1 MKNLYMMQACDK
13 PDGIIS
19 IPYSIGV
26 LYAYAFQDSAI
37 KSNYRLGAL
46 LAEKLSPE
54 HYLDILEAPD
64 VFAFSCYIWNFEYSK
79 QLAQRVKEAY
89 PECIIIFGGHSIP
102 ISQSK
107 LLEEL
112 PYVDYLI
119 HGEGEIPF
127 QELLL
132 HLIGR
137 LNIESV
143 NNISYRSGAVI
154 SYNYHPNC
162 IVDEYPSPYLTGVFD
177 KLFDDPDARYN
188 ATIET
193 NRGCPFHCA
202 YCDWGLNQ
210 SRIRMMDLDK
220 ILAEIEWMGKHRI
233 VVCNGADSNFG
244 MFPRDV
250 TIANKLAET
259 RKKYGFP
266 YKFSVS
272 FSKQSDERV
281 LEISRI
287 LNACGVLAGV
297 TISFQSLNPET
308 LELIG
313 RRNLSAGHFKKLIT
327 QYNKENIPTYSELIL
342 GLPGESYETFT
353 TGICELI
360 ADGQYR
366 YINVMYFLF
375 QIGERMWKE
384 CAAEYFS
391 AKVLQLEETWSQS
404 VLEREFKS
412 LLYDPSLYPE
422 RLGFFFMKCRAT
434 CTSSVQVAEV
444 VGIRNETVAAEKLI
458 EAMDGL
464 QNILVS
470 GLEQSATLRADSDF
484 LVQLGIKIVNF
495 VYCYYQ
501 FYNHTETFLNQ
512 IKG

>member
-220 ILAEIEWMGKHRI
+220 ILAEIEWMGKHRMLY
-233 VVCNGADSNFG
+233 A
-244 MFPRDV
+244 MEQTP
-250 TIANKLAET
+250 T
-259 RKKYGFP
+259 RH
-266 YKFSVS
+266 VS
-272 FSKQSDERV
+272 KRCDYSK
-281 LEISRI
+281 
-287 LNACGVLAGV
+287 
-297 TISFQSLNPET
+297 
-308 LELIG
+308 
-313 RRNLSAGHFKKLIT
+313 
-327 QYNKENIPTYSELIL
+327 
-342 GLPGESYETFT
+342 
-353 TGICELI
+353 
-360 ADGQYR
+360 
-366 YINVMYFLF
+366 
-375 QIGERMWKE
+375 
-384 CAAEYFS
+384 
-391 AKVLQLEETWSQS
+391 
-404 VLEREFKS
+404 
-412 LLYDPSLYPE
+412 
-422 RLGFFFMKCRAT
+422 
-434 CTSSVQVAEV
+434 
-444 VGIRNETVAAEKLI
+444 
-458 EAMDGL
+458 
-464 QNILVS
+464 
-470 GLEQSATLRADSDF
+470 
-484 LVQLGIKIVNF
+484 
-495 VYCYYQ
+495 
-501 FYNHTETFLNQ
+501 
-512 IKG
+512 